1 MNVIGADFLQALEH
15 DPVRKLGPVALAAEM
30 PEVKMSK
37 FCGHEGFGSIGCR
50 FVGEMSMTAKDSL
63 LEAPWPG
70 RTILQHF
77 DVVIRFQQ
85 QHNRRAYGVE
95 IHAVDMTESGQDAD
109 VAGGC
114 SK

>member
-1 MNVIGADFLQALEH
+1 MNVIGADLLQALEH
-15 DPVRKLGPVALAAEM
+15 DPVRELGPVALAAEM

-50 FVGEMSMTAKDSL
+50 FVGEVSVTAEDSL
-63 LEAPWPG
+63 LEAPWPV

-85 QHNRRAYGVE
+85 QHIRRAYAVE
-95 IHAVDMTESGQDAD
+95 NHAVDMTEIGQDAD
-109 VAGGC
+109 VPGGC
-114 SK
+114 SQ